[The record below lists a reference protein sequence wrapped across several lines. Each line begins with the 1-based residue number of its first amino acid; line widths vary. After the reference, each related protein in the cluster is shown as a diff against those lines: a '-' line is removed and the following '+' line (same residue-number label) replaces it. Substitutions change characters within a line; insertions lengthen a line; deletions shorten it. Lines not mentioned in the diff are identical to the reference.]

1 MGFFEKLGKIVKG
14 EEEYIIQPQY
24 TPEYIDAD
32 LHVAMPGGPNYVQ
45 VPMNFKVKGKRHKNP
60 LDPLPSQLAGASNGD
75 SEDAADNQEPVQDS
89 NNPFKSGD
97 QERPPLAPIALYSN
111 SDELTEGVIPVYPV
125 ILESYGVSSEDWVQF
140 IEDLVIT
147 AQNIPKMR
155 QATASFYLSGS
166 SYNYNLYKFYTKKYG
181 RMQGPKIK
189 EFVKEWNRLYFKP
202 KGLFI
207 LFQEPEE
214 IWEIKG
220 KQEPDYEQPVR
231 KSDWDSMKVDQ
242 TKVKTED
249 KTRILIFS
257 C

>member
-1 MGFFEKLGKIVKG
+1 MGFFGKLGKLVKA
-14 EEEYIIQPQY
+14 EEEYNVQPQY

-32 LHVAMPGGPNYVQ
+32 LHVAIPGGLNYVN

-60 LDPLPSQLAGASNGD
+60 LDPLPSQLVEASAKFQSSGGGEN
-75 SEDAADNQEPVQDS
+75 DAE
-89 NNPFKSGD
+89 NP
-97 QERPPLAPIALYSN
+97 ERPSLAPIALYSN
-111 SDELTEGVIPVYPV
+111 SDELTEGMIPAYPIV
-125 ILESYGVSSEDWVQF
+125 LESYGVSSGDWIQF

-147 AQNIPKMR
+147 AQDIPKMR

-214 IWEIKG
+214 IWEIKA
-220 KQEPDYEQPVR
+220 KQEPNYEKPVR
-231 KSDWDSMKVDQ
+231 KSDWDSMKEDQ
-242 TKVKTED
+242 SKVKTED